1 MKQKREEFRLAR
13 LSLTVATS
21 AGSKRKGGGELTV
34 YDFLPEYAK
43 PKRTID
49 PEASENKLKAFL
61 KAAAIRS
68 KQKEPNG

>member
-1 MKQKREEFRLAR
+1 
-13 LSLTVATS
+13 VATS

-43 PKRTID
+43 PKKIAD

-61 KAAAIRS
+61 RAAAERT
-68 KQKEPNG
+68 KPKESNG